1 MEYISKNI
9 TMLLKHRVKNVSK
22 YFFLTFL
29 VEFQAKTQLLLMR
42 GDNSLK
48 IVTGDQTLL
57 KNSH

>member
-1 MEYISKNI
+1 
-9 TMLLKHRVKNVSK
+9 MLLKHRVKNVSK